1 MRTWKSEKARLE
13 RNGVEFPKPNDMHS
27 GEKVEIQK
35 IQIVWFARDPGTD
48 GILILNLDSSRF
60 D

>member
-48 GILILNLDSSRF
+48 GTLIF
-60 D
+60 I